1 MKKTALWIII
11 MLFIVCLIGSACG
24 GETSFDTE
32 QLEAKTTTIV
42 QHLLD
47 GDYEAASS
55 YFAPELTQQL
65 PVESLQAGWEQMVGP
80 SGNYIGQESLSSNI
94 EGNRC
99 TVAALLRF
107 ANNGILVSITYDS
120 NCLLYTS
127 RCV

>member
-80 SGNYIGQESLSSNI
+80 SGNYYRARIFRAATLKA
-94 EGNRC
+94 
-99 TVAALLRF
+99 TVALLRHCCALPTMAF
-107 ANNGILVSITYDS
+107 
-120 NCLLYTS
+120 
-127 RCV
+127 